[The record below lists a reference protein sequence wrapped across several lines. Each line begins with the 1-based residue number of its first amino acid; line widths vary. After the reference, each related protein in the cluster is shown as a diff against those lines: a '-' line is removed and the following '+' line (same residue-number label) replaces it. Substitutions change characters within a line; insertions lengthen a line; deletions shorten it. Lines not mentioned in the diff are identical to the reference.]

1 MWWPYRMTF
10 SLDKQ
15 LQLWERIRMKIR
27 KLLFGI
33 FTVRRKCLHK
43 HALSCKCKVSQGWM
57 QRNLL
62 VEPGKRLS
70 IAREKHSKVFRFLY
84 EFSLHLLCNVVSKTP
99 FPGSERRYY
108 RYILCRSYSK
118 FIIISIK
125 YVLNTYVYICEF
137 IPIQAHTYK
146 SMYIYTHTHL
156 HILLWLDKEGS
167 KYHSDHWLQKLL
179 RIEAKHCIH
188 LSDPGIFIKA

>member
-1 MWWPYRMTF
+1 MR
-10 SLDKQ
+10 
-15 LQLWERIRMKIR
+15 IR
-27 KLLFGI
+27 KLLFGV

-62 VEPGKRLS
+62 VESGKRLS

-84 EFSLHLLCNVVSKTP
+84 EFSLHLLCNVVSKIP

-125 YVLNTYVYICEF
+125 YVLNIY
-137 IPIQAHTYK
+137 
-146 SMYIYTHTHL
+146 MYIYANSFLYKHIHTRACTYILTH
-156 HILLWLDKEGS
+156 I
-167 KYHSDHWLQKLL
+167 Y
-179 RIEAKHCIH
+179 
-188 LSDPGIFIKA
+188 IFCFGLTRKGQNITSIIDCRNCYG